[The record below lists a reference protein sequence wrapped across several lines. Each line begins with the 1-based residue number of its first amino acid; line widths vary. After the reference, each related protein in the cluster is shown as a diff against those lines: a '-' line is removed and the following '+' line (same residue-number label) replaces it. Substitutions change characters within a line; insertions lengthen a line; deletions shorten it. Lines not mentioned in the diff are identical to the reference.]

1 LVGWKGCASSKYRND
16 CQNCSY
22 ECHLLPY
29 SKLGEPLAISL
40 YRFCQGQQGKELL
53 SHGVAAIIFVA
64 DDVESLISFTGFH
77 YQEGSY
83 GIEGESSTAAT
94 VPIILASKQLQNT
107 FSKQGAYLKTN
118 LKVENFDYPSVNV
131 IAG

>member
-1 LVGWKGCASSKYRND
+1 MPTYSLTPSWVSLWQYRYTAS
-16 CQNCSY
+16 
-22 ECHLLPY
+22 
-29 SKLGEPLAISL
+29 AM
-40 YRFCQGQQGKELL
+40 GQQGKELL

-94 VPIILASKQLQNT
+94 VPIILASKQLKNT